1 MDLRKTGPQTRGL
14 SRLPNSHVFA
24 RHLLKF
30 NEQAEK
36 KTSHN
41 RWNGVEYR
49 LAHTGMATAEPR
61 CSETSATSFH
71 YAIEIQ

>member
-36 KTSHN
+36 KPVTTGGMESSIDWLTPEW
-41 RWNGVEYR
+41 RR
-49 LAHTGMATAEPR
+49 LSRDAVKHPPPHFIT
-61 CSETSATSFH
+61 
-71 YAIEIQ
+71 Q